1 MKQSAAK
8 TLGVAALGAAF
19 AAAAAGTAS
28 AAPSSLPAGPDA
40 LGLVTNTL
48 PLGEDLTELP
58 SGAGEALAG
67 GQGALG
73 TGVQEGVVKT
83 LPGAVEQ
90 ARTLPGEVQEH
101 TRNLPVEGASSVLD
115 ATPLDAAGGLLGGLP
130 VGGLGGLPTGGL
142 GL

>member
-28 AAPSSLPAGPDA
+28 AAPSLPLGPDA
-40 LGLVTNTL
+40 LGLVTSTL

-73 TGVQEGVVKT
+73 TSVEEGVVKT

-90 ARTLPGEVQEH
+90 AQTLPGELQEQAQ
-101 TRNLPVEGASSVLD
+101 NLPIDGAKSGLD
-115 ATPLDAAGGLLGGLP
+115 ATPLGAAGGLLGGLP
-130 VGGLGGLPTGGL
+130 VGGLGGLPVGGL